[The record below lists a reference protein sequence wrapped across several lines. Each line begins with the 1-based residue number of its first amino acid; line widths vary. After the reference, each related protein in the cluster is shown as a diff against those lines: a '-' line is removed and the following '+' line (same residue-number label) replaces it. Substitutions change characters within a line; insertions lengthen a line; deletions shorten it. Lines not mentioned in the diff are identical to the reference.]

1 MPEPGAASSNARQ
14 WRADYLQDLRVNRRL
29 SPHTVA
35 GYQRDLE
42 RLFKLAEQAGH
53 PDPIQLNH
61 HVLRS
66 MAAQLHRQGL
76 GGRSVARWLAGVRGW
91 YRYLQKH
98 QVLVDNPASGIR
110 PPKSPRKLPAALEVD
125 DVGILLDLPQDEPLA
140 IRDKAM
146 LELFYSSGLRLA
158 ELAAL
163 SWDSLDWK
171 QRLVRVLGKGNRERV
186 LPVGRFALQAL
197 ENWRNIRRDLPASE
211 EPAIF
216 VTRQGRRLSHRAIQQ
231 RLAYWSQRLGLG
243 KHVHPHML
251 RHSFASHL
259 LESSG
264 ALRAV
269 QELLGHANI
278 STTQIYTHL
287 DFQHLAKVY
296 DQAHPR
302 AKKS

>member
-1 MPEPGAASSNARQ
+1 MPVARQ
-14 WRADYLQDLRVNRRL
+14 AIHWRDAYLQELRVNRRL
-29 SPHTVA
+29 SPLTVN

-42 RLFKLAEQAGH
+42 RLFVMAEDDGH
-53 PDPIQLNH
+53 PDPIELDH
-61 HVLRS
+61 HSLRA
-66 MAAQLHRQGL
+66 MAARLHRQGL

-98 QVLVDNPASGIR
+98 QVIAENPALGIK
-110 PPKSPRKLPAALEVD
+110 PPKSPRKLPATLEVD
-125 DVGILLDLPQDEPLA
+125 DIGLLLDLPDDEPLA

-163 SWDSLDWK
+163 DWQNLDLAQK
-171 QRLVRVLGKGNRERV
+171 RVRVLGKGGKERV
-186 LPVGRFALQAL
+186 LPVGRFAIQAL
-197 ENWRNIRRDLPASE
+197 ENWRDVRRQSNSA

-216 VTRQGRRLSHRAIQQ
+216 TSRQGRRLSHRAIQQ
-231 RLAYWSQRLGLG
+231 RLAYWSKRLGLG
-243 KHVHPHML
+243 QHVHPHKL

-296 DQAHPR
+296 DKAHPR
-302 AKKS
+302 AKKQQ

>member
-1 MPEPGAASSNARQ
+1 MSASQEAAHQRDTYVQ
-14 WRADYLQDLRVNRRL
+14 ELRVNRRL
-29 SPHTVA
+29 SPLTIE
-35 GYQRDLE
+35 GYQRDLR
-42 RLFKLAEQAGH
+42 RLFDMAEAEDA
-53 PDPIQLNH
+53 DPIHLNH
-61 HVLRS
+61 HQLRA
-66 MAAQLHRQGL
+66 MAARLHRQGL
-76 GGRSVARWLAGVRGW
+76 GGRSVARWLAGIRGW

-98 QVLVDNPASGIR
+98 QLISENPAAGLR
-110 PPKSPRKLPAALEVD
+110 PPKSPRKLPATLEVD
-125 DVGILLDLPQDEPLA
+125 DVGILLDLPDDEPLA

-163 SWDSLDWK
+163 DWPHLDL
-171 QRLVRVLGKGNRERV
+171 QQQLVRVIGKGNKERV

-197 ENWRNIRRDLPASE
+197 QNWRETRQQFPSGEQPAV
-211 EPAIF
+211 F
-216 VTRQGRRLSHRAIQQ
+216 VSRQGRRLTHRAIQL
-231 RLAYWSQRLGLG
+231 RLAYWSKRLGLG
-243 KHVHPHML
+243 QHVHPHKL

-296 DQAHPR
+296 DKAHPR
-302 AKKS
+302 AKKSYDS

>member
-1 MPEPGAASSNARQ
+1 MQVPEEANRWLAA
-14 WRADYLQDLRVNRRL
+14 YLQELRVNRRL
-29 SPHTVA
+29 SPLTVT

-42 RLFKLAEQAGH
+42 RLFALALQDGH
-53 PDPIQLNH
+53 PDPIQLTH
-61 HVLRS
+61 HVLRG
-66 MAAQLHRQGL
+66 MAARLHRQGL
-76 GGRSVARWLAGVRGW
+76 GGRSVARWLAGIRGW

-98 QVLVDNPASGIR
+98 QVIATNPAIGIK
-110 PPKSPRKLPAALEVD
+110 PPKSPRMLPATLEVD
-125 DVGILLDLPQDEPLA
+125 DIGMLLNLPDDEPLA

-163 SWDSLDWK
+163 DWEGLDMG
-171 QRLVRVLGKGNRERV
+171 QHLVRVLGKGNKERI
-186 LPVGRFALQAL
+186 LPVGRYAIQAL
-197 ENWRNIRRDLPASE
+197 ENWRVVRKDSVHAI
-211 EPAIF
+211 EPAVF
-216 VTRQGRRLSHRAIQQ
+216 VSLQGRRLSHRAIQQ
-231 RLAYWSQRLGLG
+231 RLAYWSKRLGLG
-243 KHVHPHML
+243 QHVHPHKL

-296 DQAHPR
+296 DKAHPR
-302 AKKS
+302 AKKQ

>member
-1 MPEPGAASSNARQ
+1 MPSSLISKKNQDWRQ
-14 WRADYLQDLRVNRRL
+14 AYLQDLRVNRRL
-29 SPHTVA
+29 SPLTVE
-35 GYQRDLE
+35 GYQRDLD
-42 RLFKLAEQAGH
+42 RLFQMAEEQGES
-53 PDPIQLNH
+53 DPSALNH

-66 MAAQLHRQGL
+66 MAARLHRQGL

-98 QVLVDNPASGIR
+98 QIISENPAEGIR
-110 PPKSPRKLPAALEVD
+110 PPKSPRKLPATLEVD
-125 DVGILLDLPQDEPLA
+125 DVGILLDLPDDEPLA

-158 ELAAL
+158 ELAV
-163 SWDSLDWK
+163 LDWSHLDFK
-171 QRLVRVLGKGNRERV
+171 QQRVRVLGKGNKERI
-186 LPVGRFALQAL
+186 LPVGRYAVQAL
-197 ENWRNIRRDLPASE
+197 ENWREVYRTLPVGE
-211 EPAIF
+211 QLAIF
-216 VTRQGRRLSHRAIQQ
+216 VSLKGRRLTHRAIQL
-231 RLAYWSQRLGLG
+231 RLAYWSKRLGLG
-243 KHVHPHML
+243 QHVHPHKL

-296 DQAHPR
+296 DKAHPR
-302 AKKS
+302 AKK